1 MPSFTPGYLAI
12 AALSL
17 VLAAC
22 QSSPGASATAPAD
35 AIARLEGSIAQ
46 GRLAAADEQLA
57 ALQQRA
63 AGDRRLEALQRQL
76 ADAYLERGQNALQHG
91 DLDAAT
97 HALGRARSLKPQAPA
112 LTTGLDAA
120 ISQARKAQSRTVPLP
135 MLDARDAAALR
146 ALRARLDQV
155 AAEVVDCQCQVRIQV
170 RQRIDYPW
178 VASLLEAGVRRRQ
191 PDFSLRL
198 SEALQP
204 DEPPQLLLSP
214 ARP

>member
-1 MPSFTPGYLAI
+1 
-12 AALSL
+12 
-17 VLAAC
+17 
-22 QSSPGASATAPAD
+22 
-35 AIARLEGSIAQ
+35 Q

-146 ALRARLDQV
+146 ARLDQV

-170 RQRIDYPW
+170 RQRLDYPW

>member
-1 MPSFTPGYLAI
+1 
-12 AALSL
+12 
-17 VLAAC
+17 
-22 QSSPGASATAPAD
+22 
-35 AIARLEGSIAQ
+35 
-46 GRLAAADEQLA
+46 
-57 ALQQRA
+57 
-63 AGDRRLEALQRQL
+63 
-76 ADAYLERGQNALQHG
+76 
-91 DLDAAT
+91 
-97 HALGRARSLKPQAPA
+97 
-112 LTTGLDAA
+112 
-120 ISQARKAQSRTVPLP
+120 
-135 MLDARDAAALR
+135 MLDARDAA